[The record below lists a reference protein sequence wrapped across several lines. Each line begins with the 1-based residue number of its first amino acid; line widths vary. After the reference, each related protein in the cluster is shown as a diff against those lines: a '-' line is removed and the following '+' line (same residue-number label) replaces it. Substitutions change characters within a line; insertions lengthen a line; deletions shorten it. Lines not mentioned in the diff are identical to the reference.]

1 MINPPPLNDEEK
13 QIIED
18 KGTEKPFSGEY
29 DDHWNT
35 GRYICRKCGT
45 PLYKSDDKFDS
56 RCGWPSFDDEIPEAV
71 KRTVDADGRRTEIT
85 CNKCNGHLGH
95 VFEGEEK
102 TPKNTRH
109 CVNSLS
115 LIFVPTKNESAIFAS
130 GCFWGTE
137 YYFQKAEG
145 VLSSSVGYIGGDSE
159 DPSYEEVCAGK
170 TGHREAIKLS
180 YDPSKTNYEEMAK
193 LFFETHDP
201 EQTSGQGPDIGF
213 QYTSAIYYNNEEQ
226 KEIAEKLKKILE
238 EQGLK
243 VATEILEATT
253 FYPAEGYHQKYY
265 EKNGKTPYCHKY
277 TKRF

>member
-18 KGTEKPFSGEY
+18 KGTENPFSGEY

-35 GRYICRKCGT
+35 GKYICRKCGN

-56 RCGWPSFDDEIPEAV
+56 QCGWPSFDDEIPKAV

-95 VFEGEEK
+95 VFEDEEK

-115 LIFVPTKNESAIFAS
+115 LIFVPTKTESAIFAS

-145 VLSSSVGYIGGDSE
+145 VLSTSVGYIGGDSE
-159 DPSYEEVCAGK
+159 DPSYEEVCTGK